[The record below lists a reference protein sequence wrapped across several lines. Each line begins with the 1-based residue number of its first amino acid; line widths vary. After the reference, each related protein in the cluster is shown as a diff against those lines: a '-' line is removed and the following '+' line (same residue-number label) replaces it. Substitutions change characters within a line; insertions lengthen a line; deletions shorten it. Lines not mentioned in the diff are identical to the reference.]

1 MIDSTDERS
10 LSAEP
15 CSLRLKGYA
24 EPVKA
29 YVTRV
34 A

>member
-1 MIDSTDERS
+1 MTDSTGARS
-10 LSAEP
+10 ISAEP